1 MCVAKEKKACPS
13 KAVAA
18 PEVGKL
24 KYIGQI

>member
-1 MCVAKEKKACPS
+1 MCVANEKKACPS

-18 PEVGKL
+18 SKVGKL